1 MKVLEHRAQG
11 HDDPTPSILHPQS
24 NTINP
29 PANRTAQVYNITR
42 YLKFHP
48 GGVDILA
55 KVAGKDG
62 TSLFMKYHPWVA
74 GDALLQQCLV
84 GWLAV
89 DPRQALAAAEI
100 AHMQEKRKAGAAA
113 AVDSGKLQQ
122 GGQQQAQQP
131 GQQQAQQPG
140 QQPGQQQAKQGSQ
153 HLLQEQE
160 AEAAQE
166 RDARMT
172 LERMSVLSSTAAS
185 ESDGRAMG
193 MCLDIAE

>member
-1 MKVLEHRAQG
+1 MVVVMVTGKQGGHGCQSTGHRA
-11 HDDPTPSILHPQS
+11 TMTRHPQS

-29 PANRTAQVYNITR
+29 PANPTAQVYNITR

-48 GGVDILA
+48 GGVDILV

-74 GDALLQQCLV
+74 ADALLQQCLV

-113 AVDSGKLQQ
+113 AVDSGMLQK
-122 GGQQQAQQP
+122 GGQQQVQQP
-131 GQQQAQQPG
+131 GQQLAE
-140 QQPGQQQAKQGSQ
+140 QGSQ
-153 HLLQEQE
+153 QLLPQSQ

-166 RDARMT
+166 RDVHMT
-172 LERMSVLSSTAAS
+172 FERMSVLSSTAAS
-185 ESDGRAMG
+185 ESDDRAMG
-193 MCLDIAE
+193 MCLDIA